1 MSNLTLLI
9 PAKSESE
16 SLPIFLNELK
26 SYNHKKLIILDE
38 KDIKTIN
45 SIKSIE
51 NIEILNQQKT
61 GFGNALIE
69 GINHVKTEFF
79 CIINAD
85 GSMNPNELDGMLN
98 KINDNQLD
106 IVFGSR
112 YMKNA
117 GSDDDNLITSVGNFI
132 FTSLGK
138 VFFNLKISDILYTY
152 LIGKTEKIKE
162 LNLTSGDFT
171 FCVELPIKV
180 QRKNLKYSTFACY
193 ERKRIAGKKKVSP
206 FIDGFRILLGMIYLF
221 FKNDKLT

>member
-16 SLPIFLNELK
+16 SLPIFLEELK
-26 SYNHKKLIILDE
+26 SYNHNKLIILDE
-38 KDIKTIN
+38 KDVKTIE
-45 SIKSIE
+45 SIKPFE
-51 NIEILNQQKT
+51 NIDILNQKKS
-61 GFGNALIE
+61 GYGNALIE
-69 GINHVKTEFF
+69 GINHIKTEFF

-85 GSMNPNELDGMLN
+85 GSMNPSEIEGMLN
-98 KINDNQLD
+98 EININQLD

-117 GSDDDNLITSVGNFI
+117 GSDDDDLITSIGNYI
-132 FTSLGK
+132 FTFLGK
-138 VFFNLKISDILYTY
+138 AFFNLKISDILYTY

-162 LNLTSGDFT
+162 LDLVSGDFS

-180 QRKNLKYSTFACY
+180 QRKNLKYSTYACY

-206 FIDGFRILLGMIYLF
+206 FLDGLKILFGMINLF
-221 FKNDKLT
+221 LKR